1 MMAPRLLRLFA
12 IAIAVAAAI
21 DPAVT
26 SSRAARP
33 VVAVVAADPRAD
45 AADAGRVAALLGR
58 DHAVIGAPFPAAS
71 AVVVVGARVPTAA
84 VRAALPAEAPV
95 FAVLPD
101 DDAPRLRF
109 VAVDAPARA
118 PLESRIDV
126 VATVDAGAVRGRAID
141 VVLQQVD
148 ERGTVEVARGTLR
161 WSGADTVARIPLSFV
176 PAVAGPAWLRV
187 EARTAG
193 DAGAAP
199 VAHADLLVD
208 VRDDRWPVLVFDR
221 RPSWQSTFVRRAL
234 ARDPRFT
241 VTSRIE
247 TSVRASSDAGR
258 APAGLDDPAR
268 LAPFAAI
275 VIGAPESLTARDVDG
290 LERWLRQRGGGAL
303 LLFDRDSAGPVDRLL
318 GGAPWSVSRTSAA
331 EPIALPALVA
341 DSVALRAALVRRP
354 RRMPDVAE
362 ALDVGPSQGVVWRRP
377 VGAGQ
382 LLVNGALDAWQ
393 WRDPSRSAFDETW
406 GTVVAE
412 LAAAAPDRVAV
423 EVAQAVLAPG
433 QEAPV
438 TVRLR
443 DVVLGATG
451 GGPAGA
457 STGQVVSAALV
468 SGTARIP
475 VRLWPAP
482 TPGELSGHL
491 RAPATPGPWRLV
503 VRAAT
508 GAAASPDAAL
518 ADLRAADAART
529 DAASAEVPLRV
540 APDASPARPDGP
552 ALLRQWATLRGGVA
566 LPSSRVAALPSELAR
581 VLRPDTRT
589 VTWHPMRSPWWILPF
604 ALALAGEWWLRRR
617 RGLA

>member
-58 DHAVIGAPFPAAS
+58 DHAVVGAPFPDAS
-71 AVVVVGARVPTAA
+71 AVVVVGDRVPTAA
-84 VRAALPAEAPV
+84 VRAALPAVAPV

-101 DDAPRLRF
+101 DDAPRLRI

-118 PLESRIDV
+118 PLDSRIGV
-126 VATVDAGAVRGRAID
+126 VATIDAEAVRGRAVD

-148 ERGTVEVARGTLR
+148 ERGAVEVARETLR

-176 PAVAGPAWLRV
+176 PVAAGAAWLRV

-193 DAGAAP
+193 DACAAP

-208 VRDDRWPVLVFDR
+208 VRDDRWPILVFDR
-221 RPSWQSTFVRRAL
+221 RPSWQSTFVRRSL

-275 VIGAPESLTARDVDG
+275 VVGAPESLTARDVEG

-318 GGAPWSVSRTSAA
+318 GGAPWAVSRTRAA
-331 EPIALPALVA
+331 EPIALPGLVA

-354 RRMPDVAE
+354 RRLPDVAE
-362 ALDVGPSQGVVWRRP
+362 ALDVGPSQGIVWRRP
-377 VGAGQ
+377 VGAGH

-393 WRDPSRSAFDETW
+393 WRDPSQSAFDATW
-406 GTVVAE
+406 STLVAE

-433 QEAPV
+433 QETPV

-443 DVVLGATG
+443 DVALGASD

-457 STGQVVSAALV
+457 STEQAVSAALV
-468 SGTARIP
+468 SGTTTIP
-475 VRLWPAP
+475 IRLWPAP

-491 RAPATPGPWRLV
+491 RAPATPGPWRLF
-503 VRAAT
+503 VRAET
-508 GAAASPDAAL
+508 GTAGSPDAA
-518 ADLRAADAART
+518 RA
-529 DAASAEVPLRV
+529 ELPLMV
-540 APDASPARPDGP
+540 ATDASPARPDER
-552 ALLRQWATLRGGVA
+552 ALLRQWAALRGGVA

-581 VLRPDTRT
+581 VLRPDTRA